1 MVYGTEA
8 IALVEI
14 DIPTPHV
21 VQGTENDMD
30 TSMCIELRTCD
41 LEALE
46 EARNQ
51 ALEKTR
57 RYHLKML
64 GAYGKIVKERIFATG
79 QLVLKAADY
88 VRKGLPSPFKFVS
101 NWKGPYVIH
110 EAHATGY
117 YKLAKA
123 DRTVLMDPVNGK
135 WLKHYYA

>member
-8 IALVEI
+8 IAPVEI
-14 DIPTPHV
+14 TIPTPHV
-21 VQGTENDMD
+21 IQETENDVD
-30 TSMCIELRTCD
+30 TSMCEELRTCD

-57 RYHLKML
+57 RYHLKMV